1 MKVVIL
7 ATEASGDYLGAE
19 LIKAIKKKK
28 KKVEICGIGGE
39 LMEKEGFDSWVSIN
53 KFNAIG
59 IYEVL
64 IQLFKFIKIMR
75 FITNKIFDYRPDLV
89 ITIDSPSFSY
99 RVIKKIQILR
109 RRQEKEL

>member
-1 MKVVIL
+1 MKVIIL
-7 ATEASGDYLGAE
+7 ATEASGDFLGSE
-19 LIKAIKKKK
+19 LIKQLKK

-75 FITNKIFDYRPDLV
+75 FITNKIFEEALLSD
-89 ITIDSPSFSY
+89 FH
-99 RVIKKIQILR
+99 
-109 RRQEKEL
+109 